1 MSGHLGSDNAVAD
14 KDTPFQCVVGG
25 KDKLNVETL
34 DLDSNSV
41 TNNIQMVVASG

>member
-1 MSGHLGSDNAVAD
+1 MSCLLGSDNAVAE
-14 KDTPFQCVVGG
+14 KDITFQCVVSG